1 MVTRVVKWGN
11 SLGIRIPRSFAIETG
26 IDDGTAVEISMD
38 GERIVITP
46 VKPARFTLS
55 GLVSMVREDNLHEE
69 ILTGDAIGRE
79 IW

>member
-11 SLGIRIPRSFAIETG
+11 SLGIRIPKSFAIETG
-26 IDDGTAVEISMD
+26 IDEGGDVDITMEGDS
-38 GERIVITP
+38 IVIRP
-46 VKPARFTLS
+46 IKPARFTLS
-55 GLVSMVREDNLHEE
+55 GLVSMVRDDNLHEE